1 MKKVDMSTA
10 INLLVITISSILISI
25 TNYDSLP
32 ILFTLIIIAEAYCFF
47 YSIDIIIKRIR
58 EKKSLPQASE
68 PAPNTEINEE
78 LDNWTLVSFIVISI
92 AFIAISI
99 LKHSDMPAF
108 SIVIMVIETAVILIC
123 AVELIKR
130 RKNKTNN

>member
-10 INLLVITISSILISI
+10 INLLVITISCIFISI
-25 TNYDSLP
+25 SNYDSFP
-32 ILFTLIIIAEAYCFF
+32 ILFTLIIIAEAYFFF
-47 YSIDIIIKRIR
+47 YSIDIIIKRIK
-58 EKKSLPQASE
+58 EKKSLPQTSE
-68 PAPNTEINEE
+68 PEPNPEINEE

-92 AFIAISI
+92 AFIATSI
-99 LKHSDMPAF
+99 LKYSDMPVL

-130 RKNKTNN
+130 GKNNE